1 MAMLFPDAPADVPE
15 GFAYHADV
23 MTEVEERALLDIR
36 LRDLAR
42 RARAADPG
50 VPARRAVTGSTARRR
65 RCRHDGG
72 SARHALPARRRHR
85 LASRRAGLR
94 RRRRRLAARR
104 VPVSFPAGPRRGPT
118 DARGD
123 AGAALGLRARRR
135 RALAVAARDPS
146 GARGAL
152 LGHLQDAPGWRR

>member
-23 MTEVEERALLDIR
+23 MTEVEERALLDG
-36 LRDLAR
+36 LKALAF
-42 RARAADPG
+42 G
-50 VPARRAVTGSTARRR
+50 AVRMRGQVARRR
-65 RCRHDGG
+65 
-72 SARHALPARRRHR
+72 
-85 LASRRAGLR
+85 
-94 RRRRRLAARR
+94 
-104 VPVSFPAGPRRGPT
+104 T

-146 GARGAL
+146 GTRGAL
-152 LGHLQDAPGWRR
+152 LGHLQDAPGWRRPGVI